1 MRSFLYRPGRGRGV
15 WRQKKSPVLFPA
27 LAGIMLALI
36 LLVRVDAVLRPQL
49 TEMAAVQVRAQ
60 MTELVNRALLQTME
74 EETLSPE
81 GLVTVRAG
89 ADGNIQALSVNAP
102 AANRLRGAL
111 LARLSG
117 ELARTEWDAVSLP
130 LGNLSG
136 LLSLSGC
143 GPAVT
148 APVRSVSAPQAELRS
163 EFSGAGVNQTIHRL
177 MLDVTVSVRL
187 MLPGGSVPCEVTASV
202 CAAETVLLGQVP
214 ETYVSVRPGA
224 PE

>member
-1 MRSFLYRPGRGRGV
+1 MRSFLYRRRRNQGI
-15 WRQKKSPVLFPA
+15 WRQKKGLVFVPA
-27 LAGIMLALI
+27 LAGIALALF
-36 LLVRVDAVLRPQL
+36 LLIRADAALRPQL

-60 MTELVNRALLQTME
+60 MTELVNQVLLQTME

-81 GLVTVRAG
+81 GLVTVRSG
-89 ADGNIQALSVNAP
+89 VDGSIQALSVNAP
-102 AANRLRGAL
+102 AANRLRAAL
-111 LARLSG
+111 LTRLGG

-136 LLSLSGC
+136 LLSLSGR
-143 GPAVT
+143 GPSVN

-163 EFSGAGVNQTIHRL
+163 EFAGAGVNQTLHRL

-187 MLPGGSVPCEVTASV
+187 ILPGGSVPCEVTASV
-202 CAAETVLLGQVP
+202 CVAETVLLGQVP
-214 ETYVSVRPGA
+214 ETYVSVRPNV